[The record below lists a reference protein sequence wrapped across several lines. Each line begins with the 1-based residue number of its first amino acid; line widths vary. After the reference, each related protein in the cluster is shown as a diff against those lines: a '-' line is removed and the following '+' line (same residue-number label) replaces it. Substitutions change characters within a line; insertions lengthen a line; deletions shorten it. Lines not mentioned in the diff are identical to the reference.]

1 MLDHAAEVLHAAR
14 PDAAPAVLDPGRAL
28 RDLGLD
34 SVALVGLVT
43 SLSAATGK
51 ELPARILFDH
61 PTPEA
66 IARHL
71 GAELLGIDDV
81 GVPAAAGPR
90 AGADSDDPVAVV
102 GIGCRFPGGVTS
114 PEELWELVSEGRH
127 TISGF
132 PEDRGWDL
140 DRLFDPDTSK
150 PGTTYA
156 REAGFIEGATEFDA
170 DFFGISPREAL
181 AMDPQQ
187 RLLLEV
193 SWEAFERAGIDPG
206 TLHGGRTGVFVGA
219 EQQEYGPRL
228 DEAAAGVDGYL
239 VTGNA
244 LSVAAGRLSY
254 NYGLNGPAYAVDTA
268 CSSSLVALHLAVR
281 SLRAGECSL
290 ALAGGAAVLS
300 RPGTYTAFSRQ
311 RALAPDGKC
320 KAFAAAADGTQ
331 FSEGVG
337 LIVLERL
344 SDARRNGHQV
354 LAVLRGSAV
363 NQDGASNGLTAP
375 SGIAQQQVIRDALAD
390 AGLSAAEVDA
400 VEAHGTGTTLGDPIE
415 AHALLATYGQDREDA
430 EALRLGSLKSNI
442 GHTQA
447 AAGVAGVIKMV
458 QAMRHGV
465 LPQTLH
471 IDAPSDQVDWSAGA
485 VELLTESLPWETP
498 YGRPRRA
505 GISSFGVSG
514 TNAHLIVEQAPVE
527 PFAEGER
534 SDGHDD
540 QAAAAAT
547 AATAVVPAVSAV
559 PWMLSAKSQDA
570 LRDQA
575 ARLLAHV
582 ESHTTG
588 SPVDVAYSLATTRA
602 PFPHRAVFVGSD
614 EAELREELSAFA
626 NGAGTFPQPL
636 ASGGR
641 VAFVFPG
648 QGTQWVGMGARL
660 VRESAVFAE
669 RLGECARVLEPLVDW
684 SLWEVLAEADGLA
697 DGELGGVGDGGG
709 SLLGRVDVVQPVS
722 FAVMV
727 SLAALWRSLGVE
739 PDAVVGHSQ
748 GEIAAAVVSGALS
761 LEDGAWVVVLRSRV
775 IAGSLAGGGGML
787 SVGLSVGDVVGR
799 LPVGVS
805 VAAVNGPSSVVVSG
819 DVEGLGVLEGVL
831 VGEGVRVRRV
841 AVDYASHS
849 VQVGLVEEE
858 LLRVLAPVVGRVPE
872 VPFFSSVLGGW
883 VGGGVV
889 DGGYW
894 YRNLREPV
902 LFADAVG
909 ALVGEGFSVFVE
921 VSAHPVLVPGVSEL
935 LDVAG
940 VEGVVVGSLRR
951 GDGGLDRFLRSAGEL
966 WLLLGWGGLGC
977 CCAGGCGVGGSADV
991 CVPATALLAGRV
1003 GRQHDRS
1010 RRPGPHPH
1018 RTPAARR
1025 RGDPRGGRCARL
1037 HRTRRP
1043 ADPPLAGRA
1052 RRDRP
1057 CALPR
1062 NGLRGSR
1069 RPRRRRD
1076 GIGSGGGTH
1085 PHRPARPPHHRR
1097 RRPPDHGRPGR
1108 SPPPSVRRLLPARRG
1123 PSRHPLDPARDRSP
1137 RRARPVRRL
1146 QPRAVAAA
1154 RCPTRRRT
1162 RRLRTPRGARLRL
1175 RAHLPGPASRV
1186 AGRYRRVRRGRPPRR
1201 HGREPLRYPPRAARR
1216 RTARHRLRRTH
1227 RPRKGRRDHP
1237 PLLVERRLP
1246 VRPGRDHAPRTAV
1259 TRGEGLRGHRGGRR
1273 CRSAGRVDRVADDPR
1288 DGGRGS
1294 RPARPRGAALAV
1306 PHRLDRTPG
1315 LHERLLR
1322 RLPVAGCGCGCRRSP
1337 LCRDRHG
1344 PLRPR
1349 RSPRHL
1355 RECRDGCRDGVR
1367 GGV

>member
-1 MLDHAAEVLHAAR
+1 
-14 PDAAPAVLDPGRAL
+14 
-28 RDLGLD
+28 
-34 SVALVGLVT
+34 
-43 SLSAATGK
+43 
-51 ELPARILFDH
+51 
-61 PTPEA
+61 
-66 IARHL
+66 
-71 GAELLGIDDV
+71 
-81 GVPAAAGPR
+81 
-90 AGADSDDPVAVV
+90 
-102 GIGCRFPGGVTS
+102 
-114 PEELWELVSEGRH
+114 
-127 TISGF
+127 
-132 PEDRGWDL
+132 
-140 DRLFDPDTSK
+140 
-150 PGTTYA
+150 
-156 REAGFIEGATEFDA
+156 
-170 DFFGISPREAL
+170 
-181 AMDPQQ
+181 
-187 RLLLEV
+187 
-193 SWEAFERAGIDPG
+193 WEAFERAGIDPA

-471 IDAPSDQVDWSAGA
+471 VDAPSDQVDWSAGA

-498 YGRPRRA
+498 DGRPRRA

-527 PFAEGER
+527 PSAEDER
-534 SDGHDD
+534 SDGRDDD
-540 QAAAAAT
+540 QADT
-547 AATAVVPAVSAV
+547 AATAVVPAV

-582 ESHTTG
+582 ESHTAG
-588 SPVDVAYSLATTRA
+588 RPVDVAYSLAATRA
-602 PFPHRAVFVGSD
+602 PLPHRAVFVGSD
-614 EAELREELSAFA
+614 EAELRAELSAFA
-626 NGAGTFPQPL
+626 NGTGVSPQPST
-636 ASGGR
+636 AGGR
-641 VAFVFPG
+641 LAFVFPG

-669 RLGECARVLEPLVDW
+669 RMGECARVLEPLVDW
-684 SLWEVLAEADGLA
+684 SLWEVLAEADEEGV
-697 DGELGGVGDGGG
+697 GGGVGG

-727 SLAALWRSLGVE
+727 SLAALWGSLGVV

-775 IAGSLAGGGGML
+775 IAGSLVGGGGML

-909 ALVGEGFSVFVE
+909 
-921 VSAHPVLVPGVSEL
+921 VL
-935 LDVAG
+935 
-940 VEGVVVGSLRR
+940 
-951 GDGGLDRFLRSAGEL
+951 
-966 WLLLGWGGLGC
+966 
-977 CCAGGCGVGGSADV
+977 
-991 CVPATALLAGRV
+991 
-1003 GRQHDRS
+1003 
-1010 RRPGPHPH
+1010 
-1018 RTPAARR
+1018 
-1025 RGDPRGGRCARL
+1025 
-1037 HRTRRP
+1037 
-1043 ADPPLAGRA
+1043 
-1052 RRDRP
+1052 
-1057 CALPR
+1057 
-1062 NGLRGSR
+1062 
-1069 RPRRRRD
+1069 
-1076 GIGSGGGTH
+1076 
-1085 PHRPARPPHHRR
+1085 
-1097 RRPPDHGRPGR
+1097 
-1108 SPPPSVRRLLPARRG
+1108 
-1123 PSRHPLDPARDRSP
+1123 
-1137 RRARPVRRL
+1137 
-1146 QPRAVAAA
+1146 
-1154 RCPTRRRT
+1154 
-1162 RRLRTPRGARLRL
+1162 
-1175 RAHLPGPASRV
+1175 
-1186 AGRYRRVRRGRPPRR
+1186 
-1201 HGREPLRYPPRAARR
+1201 
-1216 RTARHRLRRTH
+1216 
-1227 RPRKGRRDHP
+1227 
-1237 PLLVERRLP
+1237 
-1246 VRPGRDHAPRTAV
+1246 
-1259 TRGEGLRGHRGGRR
+1259 
-1273 CRSAGRVDRVADDPR
+1273 
-1288 DGGRGS
+1288 
-1294 RPARPRGAALAV
+1294 
-1306 PHRLDRTPG
+1306 
-1315 LHERLLR
+1315 
-1322 RLPVAGCGCGCRRSP
+1322 
-1337 LCRDRHG
+1337 
-1344 PLRPR
+1344 
-1349 RSPRHL
+1349 
-1355 RECRDGCRDGVR
+1355 
-1367 GGV
+1367 